1 MSRFTGKSIVVTG
14 AAQGIGLALLER
26 FLDEGGNVIAF
37 DNNMDRL
44 QSATRNLGERCIPFT
59 GDISIHDDCRRAVRL
74 CLTQFG
80 RIDVMCAHAGIA
92 EPLALLDMTDAHWRR
107 HLAVNVDGT
116 MYCLVEAA
124 RAMAVAGGGSIVCT
138 SSVNAWFVEETH
150 AVYNVT
156 KAAVWALIRS
166 AAIDLAARRIRVNGV
181 APGVV
186 DTPLADHVV
195 HNAQIGPEYLKSIPL
210 GRFAQPSDIANCVS
224 FLASDE
230 AAYITGQTIVIDGG
244 QTLGILGDLE
254 STIDRTNRQPPVS

>member
-1 MSRFTGKSIVVTG
+1 MSRFTGKSVVVTG
-14 AAQGIGLALLER
+14 AAQGIGLAIVQH
-26 FLDEGGNVIAF
+26 FLDEGANVVAF
-37 DNNMDRL
+37 DNNANQL
-44 QSATRNLGERCIPFT
+44 QAAVGNLGERCVPFV
-59 GDISIHDDCRRAVRL
+59 GDVSVHDDCRRTVQL
-74 CLTQFG
+74 CVTQFG

-92 EPLALLDMTDAHWRR
+92 EPLALLDMTDDHWRR

-124 RAMAVAGGGSIVCT
+124 RAMAKADGGAIVCT
-138 SSVNAWFVEETH
+138 SSINAWFVEETH

-166 AAIDLAARRIRVNGV
+166 AAMDLAAHGIRVNGV

-186 DTPLADHVV
+186 DTPLAELVV
-195 HNAQIGPEYLKSIPL
+195 HNAELAPEYLKAIPL

-244 QTLGILGDLE
+244 QTLGIPGNLE
-254 STIDRTNRQPPVS
+254 STPG